1 MKDHL
6 ARTDDVHSR
15 GRAGR
20 PMARSPHPWRYRLHR
35 SGRAALLGVLALSIT
50 ISGCSLV
57 LVAEKVFLGMA
68 PVTCAFT
75 ANTGTD
81 LVEEEKLVLLVIS
94 APPDVSANAGTI
106 SLDLMEGV
114 SNNLRR
120 AGVKLVDQDEVTTW
134 LDDRGG
140 DWGDAEEIAWAF
152 DTDIILHVEIEKIT
166 FREDNSPDLLRGEAH
181 GNIRAYEVTEESGEI
196 TVSEIYS
203 DSLTARYPHLHP
215 IMKHQMGER
224 GFRKKFLTRLSREI
238 ARMFH
243 NYSPDES

>member
-6 ARTDDVHSR
+6 APSGDNRHSPR
-15 GRAGR
+15 EF
-20 PMARSPHPWRYRLHR
+20 RSAR
-35 SGRAALLGVLALSIT
+35 SGRAALLGVLALSIM

-57 LVAEKVFLGMA
+57 LVAEKVFYGMA

-75 ANTGTD
+75 ASTGTN
-81 LVEEEKLVLLVIS
+81 LVKDEKLVLLVIS

-114 SNNLRR
+114 SNDLRR
-120 AGVKLVDQDEVTTW
+120 AGVQLVDQDEVTTW

-166 FREDNSPDLLRGEAH
+166 FHADNSPEMLRGEAN
-181 GNIRAYEVTEESGEI
+181 GEVRAYEVTEESGEI
-196 TVSEIYS
+196 TVSEIFS

-243 NYSPDES
+243 NYRPDDS